1 MVSHSFLTFD
11 WQIFGALSLKAFPLI
26 TKSNACLAFDT
37 DILLNRLNQFVVISG
52 SASYL
57 PDSYY
62 WQLTSNSNF
71 AMWRPPGLSSGSHV
85 IFNKDAAPWTII
97 RWSSYHFFC
106 RCPAVLFWYYLSLL
120 YFIGF
125 FAFVLVFQWIRAL
138 CDLSMKGAVKGRFAC
153 W

>member
-57 PDSYY
+57 PDSYCG
-62 WQLTSNSNF
+62 QLTSNSNF
-71 AMWRPPGLSSGSHV
+71 AMWRPPGLSSGSHD
-85 IFNKDAAPWTII
+85 IFHKDAAPWKII
-97 RWSSYHFFC
+97 R
-106 RCPAVLFWYYLSLL
+106 
-120 YFIGF
+120 
-125 FAFVLVFQWIRAL
+125 
-138 CDLSMKGAVKGRFAC
+138 
-153 W
+153 

>member
-26 TKSNACLAFDT
+26 TKSNACLAFDI

-57 PDSYY
+57 PDSYCG
-62 WQLTSNSNF
+62 QLTSNSNF

-85 IFNKDAAPWTII
+85 IFNKDAAPWTVIW
-97 RWSSYHFFC
+97 WSSYNFF
-106 RCPAVLFWYYLSLL
+106 ADTLLFCFHTTCLYYILLASLL
-120 YFIGF
+120 LCLFLNELEH
-125 FAFVLVFQWIRAL
+125 FVIYPWMVQ
-138 CDLSMKGAVKGRFAC
+138 
-153 W
+153 